1 MRITRLTFPRLV
13 LRRFNSTIHDTK
25 VLGDLTNEETVFG
38 IIKNHKLKQTETYE
52 PQALSDIDDEI
63 LSLLQHPEV
72 DFNNLLL
79 ARILR
84 LKLNTE
90 TNIKLISEFYNHQP
104 KGIIDKATSLVPLR
118 QCLFN
123 GDIQN
128 ALKITDMT
136 VGHPNYV
143 EHKDKIFKR
152 NIARLIGS
160 SISISIFSRF
170 GIEELIQLGWVSSGW
185 SHMSAISSL
194 IITYLLNS
202 TFLLTIVRLGRTA
215 VASGGD
221 YLTWQKGTFYTHWY
235 KHADEMMMCSKIVE
249 ADIKL
254 TGGGI
259 SGGEP
264 SESLKD
270 ELSRINPHNTM
281 KPVAGYNKDGEKIRL
296 MRFKDNIEDI
306 TLQAYWMSGGEGF
319 EWVEPDQDPAD
330 ILWRNNLMRQK
341 LETSSTRSI
350 KWAEQLI
357 EDTKN

>member
-1 MRITRLTFPRLV
+1 MMFLRLGPRLTF
-13 LRRFNSTIHDTK
+13 RRFISVSHDTK
-25 VLGDLTNEETVFG
+25 VASDLTNEQAVFD
-38 IIKNHKLKQTETYE
+38 IFKSFKSQQSQTYE
-52 PQALSDIDDEI
+52 PQDLKNIDDEI
-63 LSLLQHPEV
+63 LSVLQRPEV
-72 DFNNLLL
+72 VFDNLLL
-79 ARILR
+79 AKILR
-84 LKLNTE
+84 LKFDTE
-90 TNIKLISEFYNHQP
+90 TNLKVISQFYNRQP
-104 KGIIDKATSLVPLR
+104 NGIIDKATSLVPLR

-128 ALKITDMT
+128 ALKVTDMT

-143 EHKDKIFKR
+143 ELKDKIFKR

-235 KHADEMMMCSKIVE
+235 KHGDEMMMCSKIVE

-254 TGGGI
+254 NGGGI

-264 SESLKD
+264 SEALKD
-270 ELSRINPHNTM
+270 ELSRVSPNTM
-281 KPVAGYNKDGEKIRL
+281 KPTGGYTKDGEKIRL
-296 MRFKDNIEDI
+296 MRFKDNIDDI

-330 ILWRNNLMRQK
+330 ILWRNNLSRQQI
-341 LETSSTRSI
+341 EE

-357 EDTKN
+357 TETLR